1 LDLQFRRSQLTR
13 PSIGVIWRKKKRKKR
28 RRRMRR
34 RKRRN
39 SLTKRSWRMVLNL
52 LIAFQGIGLNSLLL
66 DVY

>member
-1 LDLQFRRSQLTR
+1 
-13 PSIGVIWRKKKRKKR
+13 VIWRKKKRKKR

-39 SLTKRSWRMVLNL
+39 SLMKRSWRMVLNL